1 MTWDTLGRSKLKRC
15 CTPEVLSVLACKTCH
30 SKVDYRVMQPSKATP
45 ELFPQG
51 SFHREDETDDGLF
64 YGQPR
69 LVVHVDE
76 YAVKA
81 IASYF
86 GRVLP
91 RDGTILDLMSS
102 WRSHM
107 PQDLPMRNLVGLGLN
122 AVEMAENPQLDRA
135 VVHDINADPVLPFDD
150 SAFDAAVLTV
160 SVQYIVR
167 PVEVFRQVNR
177 VLREG
182 GSLHVVYSNRMFPT
196 KAVAIWKALD
206 DARRPQLIASYFHH
220 SGGWGPPEA
229 LDIGNHQEP
238 YADPVYVVAASKEHE
253 YYES

>member
-1 MTWDTLGRSKLKRC
+1 
-15 CTPEVLSVLACKTCH
+15 
-30 SKVDYRVMQPSKATP
+30 MQPSDATP

-64 YGQPR
+64 YDQPR
-69 LVVHVDE
+69 LVVHIDE
-76 YAVKA
+76 HAVVA
-81 IASYF
+81 TASYF

-91 RDGTILDLMSS
+91 RDGTTLDLMSS

-107 PQDLPMRNLVGLGLN
+107 PDDLPIENLVGLGLN

-150 SAFDAAVLTV
+150 GAFDAAVLTV

-167 PVEVFRQVNR
+167 PKEVFREVNR

-206 DARRPQLIASYFHH
+206 DAHRTQLIVSYFDH
-220 SGGWGPPEA
+220 SGGWGPPRA
-229 LDIGNHQEP
+229 RDIGNPHEP
-238 YADPVYVVAASKEHE
+238 YADPVYVVSASKGHE
-253 YYES
+253 PDGS

>member
-1 MTWDTLGRSKLKRC
+1 
-15 CTPEVLSVLACKTCH
+15 
-30 SKVDYRVMQPSKATP
+30 MQPSDATP
-45 ELFPQG
+45 KLFPQG

-64 YGQPR
+64 YDQPR
-69 LVVHVDE
+69 LVVHIDE
-76 YAVKA
+76 HAVEA
-81 IASYF
+81 TASYF

-107 PQDLPMRNLVGLGLN
+107 PDDLPIENLVGLGLN

-150 SAFDAAVLTV
+150 GAFDAAVLTV

-167 PVEVFRQVNR
+167 PKEVFREVNR
-177 VLREG
+177 VLWEG

-206 DARRPQLIASYFHH
+206 DARRTQLIVSYFDH
-220 SGGWGPPEA
+220 SGGWGPPRA
-229 LDIGNHQEP
+229 RDIGNHHEP
-238 YADPVYVVAASKEHE
+238 YADPVYVVSASKGHE
-253 YYES
+253 PDGS

>member
-1 MTWDTLGRSKLKRC
+1 M
-15 CTPEVLSVLACKTCH
+15 H
-30 SKVDYRVMQPSKATP
+30 SSEATT
-45 ELFPQG
+45 ELYPKG
-51 SFHREDETDDGLF
+51 SFRREDETDDGLF

-69 LVVHVDE
+69 LVLHVDE
-76 YAVKA
+76 YAVEA

-91 RDGTILDLMSS
+91 RDGVILDLMSS

-107 PQDLPMRNLVGLGLN
+107 PDDLPVEKLVGLGLN
-122 AVEMAENPQLDRA
+122 GVEMAENPQLDQA
-135 VVHDINADPVLPFDD
+135 VVHDINADPELPFDD
-150 SAFDAAVLTV
+150 GAFGAVVVTV

-206 DARRPQLIASYFHH
+206 DARRARLIASYFHQ
-220 SGGWGPPEA
+220 SRGWGPPQA
-229 LDIGNHQEP
+229 LDIGGHQEP
-238 YADPVYVVAASKEHE
+238 YADPVYVVTASKSHE
-253 YYES
+253 TDGD